1 MGRYVSLYI
10 APTVNLGLRAVSP
23 GFGSGSFQFFGSSG
37 TFTIPTGTA
46 SIRVTALG
54 PGGAGCCF
62 TGRCN
67 CACMCFC
74 DQNWVVGNGGGGG
87 GYVVA
92 TVDVTPGTVCT
103 ITVGAACGAASCMG
117 SQVVAF
123 GGCPGCNSDNS
134 CAFNGFGSN
143 CAGQGGGYCVG
154 TGATLILGYCG
165 NRASAQRTLTTAC
178 GNNTVVVNCNCSQ
191 GGASGSQIGG
201 NGCGA
206 FPGTSCADV
215 FTCKAFNGEDLSE
228 TDTTTKFSN
237 TIRWPGEA
245 ILSTS
250 RLATTIAGTAP
261 GYPPGCYKVTAFG
274 GATLISGCCG
284 CCQPCF
290 NAGCGGGAAG
300 STSRGGIMCCF
311 NSGYVQCRVPGS
323 PSSTSGD
330 AGAGYVVIEY

>member
-23 GFGSGSFQFFGSSG
+23 GFGTGSFQFFGSSG
-37 TFTIPTGTA
+37 TFTIPTGT
-46 SIRVTALG
+46 SQIRVTALG
-54 PGGAGCCF
+54 PGGAGCCWS
-62 TGRCN
+62 GRGGCT
-67 CACMCFC
+67 CPAYC
-74 DQNWVVGNGGGGG
+74 DQGWGTGNGGGGG

-123 GGCPGCNSDNS
+123 GGCPGCTSCCCTNNSV
-134 CAFNGFGSN
+134 APN
-143 CAGQGGGYCVG
+143 CAGQGGGFCVG

-165 NRASAQRTLTTAC
+165 NRASTPRCFAS
-178 GNNTVVVNCNCSQ
+178 GGCNGQVIVSCLCSQ

-206 FPGTSCADV
+206 FPGTTCTDV
-215 FTCKAFNGEDLSE
+215 FSCKAFNGEDLSE
-228 TDTTTKFSN
+228 TDTTSKFSN

-250 RLATTIAGTAP
+250 RLATSIAGTAA

-274 GATLISGCCG
+274 GAISISGCCG
-284 CCQPCF
+284 CNQACLSS
-290 NAGCGGGAAG
+290 GCGGGNAGGTTRSGCMFFCQTPYVYQNCACGPG
-300 STSRGGIMCCF
+300 STD
-311 NSGYVQCRVPGS
+311 GS
-323 PSSTSGD
+323 